1 MSRAEGWGG
10 LGGRLWAM
18 AGVSLVM
25 ACGACTTARPVAQLI
40 TPPADL
46 MADCPEPSSDAATN
60 EELVNRFLDMR
71 GALRRCNADKQA
83 LRTWSEEAKRE
94 NPDD

>member
-1 MSRAEGWGG
+1 MSRPEGWGG
-10 LGGRLWAM
+10 LGGREIGI
-18 AGVSLVM
+18 AGVLLVM
-25 ACGACTTARPVAQLI
+25 ALGGCNTIRPVAQLI

-71 GALRRCNADKQA
+71 GALRRCNADKEA
-83 LRTWSEEAKRE
+83 LRTWSAEATKD